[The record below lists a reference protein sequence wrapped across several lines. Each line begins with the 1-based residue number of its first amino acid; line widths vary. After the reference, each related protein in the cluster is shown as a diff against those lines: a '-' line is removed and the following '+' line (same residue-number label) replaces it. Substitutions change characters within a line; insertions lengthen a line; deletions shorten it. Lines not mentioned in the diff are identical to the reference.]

1 MSKDKLPTLSKT
13 WILDLDG
20 TMLKHNGYLE
30 ESGDTLL
37 SGVSDFY
44 KNNIN
49 ENDFVLI
56 LTSREKEYKEKTIN
70 FLKSNNIRF
79 DEIMFAMPNGER
91 VIVNDTK
98 PRGMVTAVSIPVER
112 DGGLSNIKMGNG
124 ND

>member
-1 MSKDKLPTLSKT
+1 MSENKLPTLSKT

-56 LTSREKEYKEKTIN
+56 LTSREKEHKEKTIN
-70 FLKSNNIRF
+70 FLKSKNIRF
-79 DEIMFAMPNGER
+79 DEIMFAIPNGKR
-91 VIVNDTK
+91 VIINDTK
-98 PRGMVTAVSIPVER
+98 PRGMITAVSIPVER
-112 DGGLSNIKMGNG
+112 DSGLNNINIGNE